1 VLVVAEREWIKHLLY
16 SSVSVYIY
24 RVQQQKVISSSGQTQ
39 SLRRERFSRWV
50 RSGRR
55 HGAAVAWAR
64 RVGAA
69 ARRGAV
75 KTWPDCGAPGHR
87 GAGVAAREKREQNGG
102 VQHPPP
108 SGRLIVGHAGVD
120 AASELLEESRR
131 EPLHVHIDKMSRT
144 QNMQHMHLAKGDF
157 FADEVYVKLYVLGVP
172 VC

>member
-1 VLVVAEREWIKHLLY
+1 VGTP
-16 SSVSVYIY
+16 
-24 RVQQQKVISSSGQTQ
+24 SG
-39 SLRRERFSRWV
+39 SYGASRRGEDLARLWSARAS

-55 HGAAVAWAR
+55 GTREAGAERWR
-64 RVGAA
+64 S
-69 ARRGAV
+69 
-75 KTWPDCGAPGHR
+75 T
-87 GAGVAAREKREQNGG
+87 
-102 VQHPPP
+102 PPTP
-108 SGRLIVGHAGVD
+108 GRLIVGHAGVD